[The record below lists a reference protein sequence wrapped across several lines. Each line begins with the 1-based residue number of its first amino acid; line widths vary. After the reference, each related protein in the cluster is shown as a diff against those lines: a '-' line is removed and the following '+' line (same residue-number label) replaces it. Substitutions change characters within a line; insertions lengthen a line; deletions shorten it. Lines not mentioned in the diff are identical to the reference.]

1 MKETLQELEEQRRQ
15 LFRQLNEIG
24 DLRRGIIS
32 ANYRKCGKSNCACAQ
47 KGHRGHGPQ
56 YLWNT
61 TVGGK
66 SRAANVRLGPELEK
80 VQQEIENYRRFVK
93 LTKEIVD
100 INEQICQKR
109 PVRHLSIK
117 LCLKDESRRTLETR
131 LEHGIELRKGRHDG
145 ASASSPTTVLQ

>member
-1 MKETLQELEEQRRQ
+1 MKQTLKELEEQRRQ
-15 LFRQLNEIG
+15 LYRLLSEIG

-32 ANYRKCGKSNCACAQ
+32 ANYRKCGKPNCVCAQ

-80 VQQEIENYRRFVK
+80 VQQEIENYRRFAK
-93 LTKEIVD
+93 LTKELVE
-100 INEQICQKR
+100 INEKICQQR
-109 PVRHLSIK
+109 PVREIRDEQELEVLKKTLSRQFGK
-117 LCLKDESRRTLETR
+117 RSKT
-131 LEHGIELRKGRHDG
+131 K
-145 ASASSPTTVLQ
+145 SSVP

>member
-1 MKETLQELEEQRRQ
+1 MKQTLEELEEHRRQ
-15 LFRQLNEIG
+15 LYRRLAEIG

-32 ANYRKCGKSNCACAQ
+32 VNYRKCGKPNCACAR

-80 VQQEIENYRRFVK
+80 VQQEVENYRRFVG
-93 LTKEIVD
+93 LTKELVEV
-100 INEQICQKR
+100 NEKICQKR
-109 PVRHLSIK
+109 PVREIQDEKELEA
-117 LCLKDESRRTLETR
+117 LKKTL
-131 LEHGIELRKGRHDG
+131 LRQFGKR
-145 ASASSPTTVLQ
+145 STKKSNVP

>member
-1 MKETLQELEEQRRQ
+1 MKQTLEELEEQRRQ
-15 LFRQLNEIG
+15 LFRQLSEIG

-32 ANYRKCGKSNCACAQ
+32 VNYRRCGKSNCACAQ

-66 SRAANVRLGPELEK
+66 SRAANLRLGPELEK
-80 VQQEIENYRRFVK
+80 VQQEVENCRRFVK
-93 LTKEIVD
+93 LTKELVE

-109 PVRHLSIK
+109 PVREIPA
-117 LCLKDESRRTLETR
+117 EEELET
-131 LEHGIELRKGRHDG
+131 LKKTLLRQFGKR
-145 ASASSPTTVLQ
+145 SKTKSSVP

>member
-1 MKETLQELEEQRRQ
+1 MKETLDGLEERRRQ
-15 LFRQLNEIG
+15 LYRQLAEIG

-32 ANYRKCGKSNCACAQ
+32 VNYRKCGKPNCACAR

-80 VQQEIENYRRFVK
+80 VQQEVENYRRFV
-93 LTKEIVD
+93 LLMKELVD
-100 INEQICQKR
+100 VNEKICQKR
-109 PVRHLSIK
+109 PVREIADEKELEALKKTLSTQFSK
-117 LCLKDESRRTLETR
+117 RSKKKS
-131 LEHGIELRKGRHDG
+131 
-145 ASASSPTTVLQ
+145 SAP

>member
-1 MKETLQELEEQRRQ
+1 MKETLEGLEEQRRQ
-15 LFRQLNEIG
+15 LYRQLAESG

-32 ANYRKCGKSNCACAQ
+32 VNYRKCGKPNCACAR

-80 VQQEIENYRRFVK
+80 VQQEVENYRRFAL
-93 LTKEIVD
+93 LTKELVEV
-100 INEQICQKR
+100 NEKICQKR
-109 PVRHLSIK
+109 PVREMEDQKELEALKKTLSRQFGK
-117 LCLKDESRRTLETR
+117 RSKT
-131 LEHGIELRKGRHDG
+131 K
-145 ASASSPTTVLQ
+145 SSVP

>member
-1 MKETLQELEEQRRQ
+1 MKQTLEELEEQRRQ
-15 LFRQLNEIG
+15 LFRELSEIG

-32 ANYRKCGKSNCACAQ
+32 ANYRKCGKPNCVCAQ

-80 VQQEIENYRRFVK
+80 VQQEIEDYRRFVK

-109 PVRHLSIK
+109 AVRDIA
-117 LCLKDESRRTLETR
+117 DEEELET
-131 LEHGIELRKGRHDG
+131 LKKTLLRQFGKR
-145 ASASSPTTVLQ
+145 SKTKSSVP

>member
-1 MKETLQELEEQRRQ
+1 MKQTLEELEEQRRQ
-15 LFRQLNEIG
+15 LFRELSEIG

-32 ANYRKCGKSNCACAQ
+32 ANYRKCGKPNCVCAQ

-66 SRAANVRLGPELEK
+66 SRAAIVRLGPELEK

-109 PVRHLSIK
+109 AVRDIA
-117 LCLKDESRRTLETR
+117 DEEELET
-131 LEHGIELRKGRHDG
+131 LKKTLLRQFGKR
-145 ASASSPTTVLQ
+145 SKTKSSVP